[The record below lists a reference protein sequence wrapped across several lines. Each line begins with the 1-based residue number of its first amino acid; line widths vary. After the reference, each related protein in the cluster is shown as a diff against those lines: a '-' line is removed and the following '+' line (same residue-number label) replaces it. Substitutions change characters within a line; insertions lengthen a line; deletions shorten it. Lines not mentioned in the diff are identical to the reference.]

1 MFRSFRISLL
11 ASLLLSLSACLWGAE
26 GAGDPARTTLETA
39 RSLGEGH
46 PKEGIELLKKGLS
59 RAGALEPWYLT
70 ELARLSGLSGDWQSA
85 REWGSRAAA
94 LPATPALADTLAWW
108 YGLALEKTGERA
120 SAVKVYRARIDSKS
134 SSEPLLWLACLRTA
148 DSGAETV
155 SDSLDASFPLLKLT
169 DPDSYALSRYLA
181 GLCAVRSGEWSFAVR
196 SLERFDAVRGGR
208 FPELAPWSAYYT
220 AWSLNR
226 SGRTPEA
233 LAAFSSYLRQW
244 PYHER
249 VWQAATSAALAA
261 SQNPGSGS
269 DPVALADRAVS
280 SAPTR
285 DDRADSLILRST
297 LLLDRGDRAA
307 AERDLPGI
315 VDGSLT
321 GGPTPQASRAQFL
334 YADIAFRFNDFT
346 SAVARWERLM
356 ELFPREPLAEES
368 LYRIGDA
375 RYIAGDWKAAGEA
388 FSRYRLAW
396 PSGRFLAAALRSG
409 GEAWFRS
416 GNTDLAILWW
426 EDLLKKFPDSSSV
439 PGTLRDLS
447 EAYRV
452 RRDYAAALRV
462 ASSYR
467 ERFPN
472 EAALDGMDGTVAE
485 LTDLAAPT
493 AKSGS
498 AKLSAYKSAGGAL
511 SPEGRALGLSLA
523 REWLTDW
530 NRRSE
535 ALSILSEIASKTP
548 KSPEGLT
555 LSDRRNRAAVMMVLA
570 NEYRADGRHAE
581 AAALFLSS
589 GTWYAALDPE
599 RAAESLYGAVDSF
612 LQAGRT
618 GDSAKTLETLRKTW
632 PESVWTRRALI
643 AAGR

>member
-1 MFRSFRISLL
+1 MLRCIRLSLF
-11 ASLLLSLSACLWGAE
+11 ASLLVFLSVTLWGAE
-26 GAGDPARTTLETA
+26 GSEDPARAALERA
-39 RSLGEGH
+39 RSLAAED
-46 PKEGIELLKKGLS
+46 PKAGMELLKKGLAQ
-59 RAGALEPWYLT
+59 AGTLESWYLA
-70 ELARLSGLSGDWQSA
+70 ELTRLSGLSGDWQAA
-85 REWGSRAAA
+85 REWGSRASAHAA
-94 LPATPALADTLAWW
+94 APALADTLAWW
-108 YGLALEKTGERA
+108 YGLALEKTGARA
-120 SAVKVYRARIDSKS
+120 AAVKVYRARIDSQS
-134 SSEPLLWLACLRTA
+134 SSEPLLWLAYLKNA

-181 GLCAVRSGEWSFAVR
+181 GLCAVRSGEWPFAVR
-196 SLERFDAVRGGR
+196 SLARFDAVRGGR

-226 SGRTPEA
+226 SGRTSEA
-233 LAAFSSYLRQW
+233 LTAFSSYLKQW
-244 PYHER
+244 PSHER

-261 SQNPGSGS
+261 SQNPGSGV

-280 SAPTR
+280 SASNR
-285 DDRADSLILRST
+285 ADRADSLILRST
-297 LLLDRGDRAA
+297 LLLDRGDRVA

-321 GGPTPQASRAQFL
+321 GGSTPQASRAQFL
-334 YADIAFRFNDFT
+334 YADIAFRFNDFA
-346 SAVARWERLM
+346 SAVARWERIL
-356 ELFPREPLAEES
+356 ELFPQDPLAEES

-375 RYIAGDWKAAGEA
+375 RYIAGDWKAAGDA

-426 EDLLKKFPDSSSV
+426 EDLLKKFPGSSSV

-467 ERFPN
+467 ERFPK
-472 EAALDGMDGTVAE
+472 EAALDGMDGTIAE
-485 LTDLAAPT
+485 LSDLAAPSS
-493 AKSGS
+493 KSGA
-498 AKLSAYKSAGGAL
+498 AKLASYKAAGGAL
-511 SPEGRALGLSLA
+511 SSEGRAMGLSLA

-530 NRRSE
+530 NRRDE

-548 KSPEGLT
+548 KSPEGQT
-555 LSDRRNRAAVMMVLA
+555 LSDRRNRAAAMMVLA
-570 NEYRADGRHAE
+570 NEYRADGRYAE
-581 AAALFLSS
+581 AASLFLSS

-612 LQAGRT
+612 LQAGQR